1 MQIKNNY
8 QRQFAIANLRAENFK
23 SWHETGE
30 IKFAPLTGFFG
41 SNSSGKTAILQLL
54 LMLKQTVETID
65 RQRILDTRGPY
76 IDLGTFSDII
86 SNGQT
91 PGKISFSLDWKLAK
105 TLEILD
111 PEGEPEQILFS
122 IPELNFAATIEGT
135 ANSISVEQFSY
146 NFSAGGSNYQF
157 GMQVKG
163 GEYQLISSGYEL
175 KRNRGRGWALPPPL
189 KSYRFP
195 DKVNTY
201 YQNASFLSDFVLAF
215 EDLWQNVYYLGP
227 LRDYPQRQY
236 LWTGEKPQDV
246 GKRGEFAVAAL
257 LASQKLDKNSL
268 IEEWVAEK
276 LRDLKLIDDFTV
288 KPIGENSQYYEV
300 RVRRSPTAPSVLITD
315 VGFGVSQILPVLVLC
330 YYVPKGSTIILEHP
344 AIHLHPSVQAGLAD
358 VLIDGI
364 KSRNLQVILESHS
377 EYLLRRLQRR
387 VAEEQLNNEEAAL
400 YFCDTDNSGKSQLTP
415 LELDTFGNI
424 RNWPKDFFGDELGEI
439 AAKTTAEM
447 KRKMEAAAE

>member
-175 KRNRGRGWALPPPL
+175 KRNRGRGWDRSAI
-189 KSYRFP
+189 R
-195 DKVNTY
+195 
-201 YQNASFLSDFVLAF
+201 
-215 EDLWQNVYYLGP
+215 
-227 LRDYPQRQY
+227 
-236 LWTGEKPQDV
+236 
-246 GKRGEFAVAAL
+246 RG
-257 LASQKLDKNSL
+257 SC
-268 IEEWVAEK
+268 
-276 LRDLKLIDDFTV
+276 R
-288 KPIGENSQYYEV
+288 
-300 RVRRSPTAPSVLITD
+300 RRSSDTAPR
-315 VGFGVSQILPVLVLC
+315 F
-330 YYVPKGSTIILEHP
+330 
-344 AIHLHPSVQAGLAD
+344 
-358 VLIDGI
+358 
-364 KSRNLQVILESHS
+364 R
-377 EYLLRRLQRR
+377 
-387 VAEEQLNNEEAAL
+387 
-400 YFCDTDNSGKSQLTP
+400 SG
-415 LELDTFGNI
+415 
-424 RNWPKDFFGDELGEI
+424 
-439 AAKTTAEM
+439 
-447 KRKMEAAAE
+447 